1 MLRDRE
7 DGRTRHTYSTYLAQY
22 SGSDMAMKQQL
33 VKIVHIMNRLN
44 NVHVV
49 KENGDSITTYTYITT
64 LLF

>member
-1 MLRDRE
+1 
-7 DGRTRHTYSTYLAQY
+7 LAQY

-64 LLF
+64 LVF